1 MAEAEKLEVQ
11 AKEKAPTEPKAK
23 AREKVMAEV
32 QAKEAEKK
40 RKSRPCRSIS
50 PR

>member
-23 AREKVMAEV
+23 ARQKVMAEV
-32 QAKEAEKK
+32 KEAEKK

>member
-1 MAEAEKLEVQ
+1 MAEAEKLEAQ

-23 AREKVMAEV
+23 LRAKGMTE
-32 QAKEAEKK
+32 AKEAEKK